1 MTEIQLIDLFDETLR
16 REGVPGHSY
25 LAALL
30 TAALIAAQRDRN
42 GGKSQVFEDDPT
54 DMRGPGDEE

>member
-16 REGVPGHSY
+16 REGVPGHSH

-42 GGKSQVFEDDPT
+42 GIDLSVHAAELVGRAIRSNK
-54 DMRGPGDEE
+54 

>member
-42 GGKSQVFEDDPT
+42 GIDLSVHAAELVERAIRSNK
-54 DMRGPGDEE
+54 